1 MVESKRGL
9 GRGLSALLDEAAAA
23 TTPEARRAAGVRE
36 LPIETVVANPDQPR
50 RHFDPAALE
59 ELAES
64 IRLHGVIQPILVRAT
79 EGETYQIVAGE
90 RRWRAAQ
97 RAQLETI
104 PALVRN
110 LNDAEVMGLA
120 LVENLQRSD
129 LNPIEEA
136 RAYRSLAET
145 FGRNHETIAQLVGKS
160 RPHVANT
167 LRLTRLPEKV
177 QALVIEGALS
187 AGHARALLDLD
198 NAEALADEAVKKGLS
213 VRQVEAMAAKLKTG
227 PRARQARLFD
237 ADAAAVE
244 HDLAETLGLKV
255 KLIDKGGK
263 GELRIA
269 YESLEQLD
277 AVLAKLHR

>member
-36 LPIETVVANPDQPR
+36 LPIESVVTNPDQPR
-50 RHFDPAALE
+50 RHFDPTALE

-64 IRLHGVIQPILVRAT
+64 ISQHGVIQPILVRT
-79 EGETYQIVAGE
+79 VDGEAYQIVAGE

-97 RAQLETI
+97 KARLETI
-104 PALVRN
+104 PALVRS
-110 LNDAEVMGLA
+110 LTDAEVMGLA

-136 RAYRSLAET
+136 RAYRNLAET
-145 FGRNHETIAQLVGKS
+145 YGRNHESIAQMVGKS
-160 RPHVANT
+160 RPYVANT

-177 QALVIEGALS
+177 QALVMEGALS

-198 NAEALADEAVKKGLS
+198 NAEALADETVKKGLS
-213 VRQVEAMAAKLKTG
+213 VRQVEALAAKLKAG
-227 PRARQARLFD
+227 PKARQARRFD

-255 KLIDKGGK
+255 KLIDKGGR